1 MYGENIAGYMK
12 YYLLALLFLIMSAG
26 ARTMFEIAY
35 HGLTKEHGLTPDRET
50 QQLIL
55 LAVWYIS
62 MMIVDVLLLN
72 YKEVRYRHVFI
83 ALLTLGVVAP
93 SIYMF
98 LTH

>member
-1 MYGENIAGYMK
+1 MK
-12 YYLLALLFLIMSAG
+12 PFLLFLLFLIMAAG
-26 ARTMFEIAY
+26 GRTMFEIAY
-35 HGLTKEHGLTPDRET
+35 HGLVKEHGLTPDSET

-72 YKEVRYRHVFI
+72 YKEVRYRNLLI
-83 ALLTLGVVAP
+83 TLLTLGILAP
-93 SIYMF
+93 TIYMF

>member
-1 MYGENIAGYMK
+1 
-12 YYLLALLFLIMSAG
+12 
-26 ARTMFEIAY
+26 MFEIAY
-35 HGLTKEHGLTPDRET
+35 HGLVKEHGLTPDTET

-72 YKEVRYRHVFI
+72 YKEVRYRNMFVV
-83 ALLTLGVVAP
+83 LLTLGVVAP
-93 SIYMF
+93 TIYMF

>member
-1 MYGENIAGYMK
+1 MK
-12 YYLLALLFLIMSAG
+12 YYLLLLLFLIMAAG
-26 ARTMFEIAY
+26 GRTMFEIAY
-35 HGLTKEHGLTPDRET
+35 HGLVKEHGLTPDSET

-72 YKEVRYRHVFI
+72 YKEVRYRNLFI
-83 ALLTLGVVAP
+83 TLLTLGILAP
-93 SIYMF
+93 TIYMF